1 MLLGGDDAPRRS
13 EGSCGFE
20 GAASQARYHQIS
32 NAIAATRHSVWVTWG
47 YKLRQ
52 AKRLFHNLL
61 LEKMQSA
68 NAKCHSRKILE
79 NAARHLE
86 SSSAFD
92 PRFSINILLSLLCLF
107 IYPRMI
113 RTALRST
120 TSFASTSF
128 ARPVVARGIARPV
141 LAQAPA
147 QAKRG
152 YHEKVIDH
160 YENPRNV
167 SSLCRRPGTAPSGPV
182 LPMEVPRGIHD

>member
-1 MLLGGDDAPRRS
+1 MRHDDPR
-13 EGSCGFE
+13 
-20 GAASQARYHQIS
+20 GAADSREQHHKPGITRLAMPSQQQGIPCGSRG
-32 NAIAATRHSVWVTWG
+32 VTSFVN
-47 YKLRQ
+47 
-52 AKRLFHNLL
+52 KRLFHITTGENAVG
-61 LEKMQSA
+61 QP
-68 NAKCHSRKILE
+68 AKCHSRKILE

-92 PRFSINILLSLLCLF
+92 PRFSIDILLSLLCLF